1 MPIVPIAKGAHA
13 MTSKTLQS
21 AAVAS
26 IFSWRLVMGQLI
38 VPVLTWGGFAV
49 AVPLLQQ
56 LGFTRLPGVE
66 QMVNW
71 AYWGNVALTAAC
83 LVIASVRSVLPAA
96 MACVAVIPL
105 YFAGYPDAAAW
116 APLIGLAAC
125 LLYAM
130 GFAFRAGQVGLAG
143 RT

>member
-1 MPIVPIAKGAHA
+1 
-13 MTSKTLQS
+13 MTSKTLWS
-21 AAVAS
+21 TAIGS
-26 IFSWRLVMGQLI
+26 LLSWRLVAWQFI
-38 VPVLTWGGFAV
+38 VPALTWGGLLV

-96 MACVAVIPL
+96 IGCVAAIPL
-105 YFAGYPDAAAW
+105 YLAGYPDAAAW
-116 APLIGLAAC
+116 APLIGLAAF

-130 GFAFRAGQVGLAG
+130 GFAFRAGHVGLAG